1 MGKHEVGTPKYIA
14 NKIKAKGLQ
23 KLRWYCQMCQKQ
35 CRDENGFKC
44 HMMSESH
51 QRQLL
56 LFADNADKYI
66 DEFSKEFEE
75 GYLELLKRQF
85 GTKRVHANRVYQDY
99 ISERHHL
106 HMNSTQ
112 WETLTD
118 FVKWLGREGKCVVD
132 ETEKGW
138 YVQYIDRDPETIAMQ
153 EALLRKEKMDKD
165 DQEKMMA
172 FIEKQIEKG
181 KECSKSDSPT
191 YTELVRTNEEET
203 VRVNLNLLGKKSEE
217 KSKVGLFSSNP
228 LKQDT
233 KEKPVKFNGGEGP
246 SGEKKKGEKRK
257 ASVLDEIIKDE
268 ETKKERANRKDYWL
282 VTGIVVKV
290 IAKTLGDKYYRKK
303 GVVTEV
309 RDKYS
314 ATVSIL
320 DNGHKLKLDQAH
332 LETVIPAIG
341 RQVLVVNGA
350 YRGCT
355 AILKGLDEDNFCV
368 TIEISSGK
376 RHVKTKQGKISK
388 NFPGKKKQ
396 NDIEQKKLKKTGTD
410 LCDFNI
416 NWVFPT
422 VATSDGVQ
430 LSIEELRMRLRVH
443 EDRTEGNVRMLQ
455 RLGEKTNIDEGAVN
469 KIFRRAVK
477 GKSEVKAP
485 EPKQES
491 TVFTEE
497 EFQKFEEEYF
507 VN

>member
-181 KECSKSDSPT
+181 KECSKNETST
-191 YTELVRTNEEET
+191 YTEFVRQNEEEKVT
-203 VRVNLNLLGKKSEE
+203 VNLNLVKKKQEEISKNMLIMNSLKHSDKGK
-217 KSKVGLFSSNP
+217 
-228 LKQDT
+228 DT
-233 KEKPVKFNGGEGP
+233 KSNDGSGP
-246 SGEKKKGEKRK
+246 SNEETKLNKKVKGDKRK
-257 ASVLDEIIKDE
+257 ASALDEIIKDE
-268 ETKKERANRKDYWL
+268 ETKKERVNRKDYWL
-282 VTGIVVKV
+282 TDGIVVKV
-290 IAKTLGDKYYRKK
+290 IAKSLGEKYHKKK
-303 GVVTEV
+303 GVVIKV
-309 RDKYS
+309 HDKYA
-314 ATVSIL
+314 ATVSML
-320 DNGHKLKLDQAH
+320 DTGHKLKLDQAH

-341 RQVLVVNGA
+341 RQIQVVNGA
-350 YRGCT
+350 YRGSL
-355 AILKGLDEDNFCV
+355 AVLKELDEKNFCV
-368 TIEISSGK
+368 SVEISSGPLK
-376 RHVKTKQGKISK
+376 GRVVDKVQYEDICKIH
-388 NFPGKKKQ
+388 
-396 NDIEQKKLKKTGTD
+396 LKD
-410 LCDFNI
+410 L
-416 NWVFPT
+416 
-422 VATSDGVQ
+422 
-430 LSIEELRMRLRVH
+430 
-443 EDRTEGNVRMLQ
+443 
-455 RLGEKTNIDEGAVN
+455 
-469 KIFRRAVK
+469 
-477 GKSEVKAP
+477 
-485 EPKQES
+485 
-491 TVFTEE
+491 
-497 EFQKFEEEYF
+497 
-507 VN
+507 

>member
-66 DEFSKEFEE
+66 DEFSKEFED

-138 YVQYIDRDPETIAMQ
+138 YVQYIVRDPETIAMQ

-172 FIEKQIEKG
+172 FIEKQIERGKG
-181 KECSKSDSPT
+181 CSKNEESL
-191 YTELVRTNEEET
+191 YTELVRQSEEEKLT
-203 VRVNLNLLGKKSEE
+203 LSLNLTKKKSEE
-217 KSKVGLFSSNP
+217 KSNNVLATSSLKLESKVNHGS
-228 LKQDT
+228 
-233 KEKPVKFNGGEGP
+233 GP
-246 SGEKKKGEKRK
+246 SNEDMKRNKKEKGEKRK
-257 ASVLDEIIKDE
+257 ASALDEIIKDE

-282 VTGIVVKV
+282 VPGIVVK
-290 IAKTLGDKYYRKK
+290 IITKSLGEKYYKKK

-309 RDKYS
+309 LDKYS
-314 ATVSIL
+314 ATVSML
-320 DNGHKLKLDQAH
+320 DSGHKLKLDQVH

-341 RQVLVVNGA
+341 RQIQVVNGA
-350 YRGCT
+350 YRGSL
-355 AILKGLDEDNFCV
+355 AVLKELDEKKFCV
-368 TIEISSGK
+368 TIEISSGPLK
-376 RHVKTKQGKISK
+376 GRVVDKVQYEDISK
-388 NFPGKKKQ
+388 
-396 NDIEQKKLKKTGTD
+396 
-410 LCDFNI
+410 
-416 NWVFPT
+416 
-422 VATSDGVQ
+422 
-430 LSIEELRMRLRVH
+430 VH
-443 EDRTEGNVRMLQ
+443 IPDT
-455 RLGEKTNIDEGAVN
+455 
-469 KIFRRAVK
+469 
-477 GKSEVKAP
+477 
-485 EPKQES
+485 
-491 TVFTEE
+491 
-497 EFQKFEEEYF
+497 
-507 VN
+507 

>member
-153 EALLRKEKMDKD
+153 EALVRKEKMDRD

-181 KECSKSDSPT
+181 KECTKSEPT
-191 YTELVRTNEEET
+191 VFTELVRTNEEVKIT
-203 VRVNLNLLGKKSEE
+203 VNLSLGAKKNEE
-217 KSKVGLFSSNP
+217 SKAKTCVSSNP
-228 LKQDT
+228 LKNET
-233 KEKPVKFNGGEGP
+233 KGEMSSKDKNKTDLNCEKY
-246 SGEKKKGEKRK
+246 KKDKGEKRK
-257 ASVLDEIIKDE
+257 ASALDEIIQAE
-268 ETKKERANRKDYWL
+268 ESKKERLNRKTYWL
-282 VTGIVVKV
+282 VEGIVVKV
-290 IAKTLGDKYYRKK
+290 IAKSLGDKYYKKK
-303 GVVTEV
+303 GVITEV
-309 RDKYS
+309 LDKFVAAVTMFDS
-314 ATVSIL
+314 
-320 DNGHKLKLDQAH
+320 GHKLKLDQAH

-341 RQVLVVNGA
+341 RPVTVVNGA

-355 AILKGLDEDNFCV
+355 AVLRELDQKNFCV
-368 TIEISSGK
+368 TIEISSGPLK
-376 RHVKTKQGKISK
+376 GRIIEKVQYEDISK
-388 NFPGKKKQ
+388 
-396 NDIEQKKLKKTGTD
+396 LH
-410 LCDFNI
+410 
-416 NWVFPT
+416 
-422 VATSDGVQ
+422 TSD
-430 LSIEELRMRLRVH
+430 
-443 EDRTEGNVRMLQ
+443 T
-455 RLGEKTNIDEGAVN
+455 
-469 KIFRRAVK
+469 
-477 GKSEVKAP
+477 
-485 EPKQES
+485 
-491 TVFTEE
+491 
-497 EFQKFEEEYF
+497 
-507 VN
+507 

>member
-85 GTKRVHANRVYQDY
+85 GTKRLDANRVYQDY
-99 ISERHHL
+99 FSERHHL

-138 YVQYIDRDPETIAMQ
+138 YVQYIDRDPDTIAMQ
-153 EALLRKEKMDKD
+153 EARGRKEKMDRD

-181 KECSKSDSPT
+181 KECSKSDSPVF
-191 YTELVRTNEEET
+191 TELTRP
-203 VRVNLNLLGKKSEE
+203 SEE
-217 KSKVGLFSSNP
+217 DKIIVNFNVEAKRVEEIKNKTLLSNTP
-228 LKQDT
+228 LKNDST
-233 KEKPVKFNGGEGP
+233 GGESSSAG
-246 SGEKKKGEKRK
+246 SKNKGSKEHKQDKGEKRK
-257 ASVLDEIIKDE
+257 ASALEAIIKDE
-268 ETKKERANRKDYWL
+268 ENKKERLNRKDYWL
-282 VTGIVVKV
+282 VEGIVVKV
-290 IAKTLGDKYYRKK
+290 VAKSLGDKYYKKK

-309 RDKYS
+309 PDKYV
-314 ATVSIL
+314 ANVSML
-320 DNGHKLKLDQAH
+320 DSGHKLKLDQAH

-341 RQVLVVNGA
+341 RPVLVVNGA
-350 YRGCT
+350 YRGCN
-355 AILKGLDEDNFCV
+355 AILKEVDEKNYCV
-368 TIEISSGK
+368 TIEVSSGPLK
-376 RHVKTKQGKISK
+376 GRIVGKVDYE
-388 NFPGKKKQ
+388 
-396 NDIEQKKLKKTGTD
+396 DICKL
-410 LCDFNI
+410 
-416 NWVFPT
+416 
-422 VATSDGVQ
+422 
-430 LSIEELRMRLRVH
+430 H
-443 EDRTEGNVRMLQ
+443 NV
-455 RLGEKTNIDEGAVN
+455 DV
-469 KIFRRAVK
+469 
-477 GKSEVKAP
+477 
-485 EPKQES
+485 
-491 TVFTEE
+491 
-497 EFQKFEEEYF
+497 
-507 VN
+507 

>member
-138 YVQYIDRDPETIAMQ
+138 YVQYIDRDPDTIAMQ
-153 EALLRKEKMDKD
+153 EARVRKEKMDRD

-181 KECSKSDSPT
+181 KVCSKSDSSVF
-191 YTELVRTNEEET
+191 TELTRPSEEEKII
-203 VRVNLNLLGKKSEE
+203 VNFNTEAKRIDETKHKSLL
-217 KSKVGLFSSNP
+217 SSNP
-228 LKQDT
+228 LKNDSKGGKISSAGNK
-233 KEKPVKFNGGEGP
+233 KEHKRD
-246 SGEKKKGEKRK
+246 KGEKRK
-257 ASVLDEIIKDE
+257 ISALEAIIEDE
-268 ETKKERANRKDYWL
+268 ETKKERRNRKDYWL
-282 VTGIVVKV
+282 VEGIVVKV
-290 IAKTLGDKYYRKK
+290 VAKSLGDKYYKKK

-309 RDKYS
+309 LDKYV
-314 ATVSIL
+314 ATVSVL
-320 DNGHKLKLDQAH
+320 DSGHKLKLDQAH
-332 LETVIPAIG
+332 LETVIPAVG
-341 RQVLVVNGA
+341 RPVLVVNGA
-350 YRGCT
+350 YRGCS
-355 AILKGLDEDNFCV
+355 AILKELDEKNFCV
-368 TIEISSGK
+368 TIEISLGPLK
-376 RHVKTKQGKISK
+376 GRIVDKVDYE
-388 NFPGKKKQ
+388 
-396 NDIEQKKLKKTGTD
+396 DICKLH
-410 LCDFNI
+410 N
-416 NWVFPT
+416 
-422 VATSDGVQ
+422 
-430 LSIEELRMRLRVH
+430 
-443 EDRTEGNVRMLQ
+443 EDV
-455 RLGEKTNIDEGAVN
+455 
-469 KIFRRAVK
+469 
-477 GKSEVKAP
+477 
-485 EPKQES
+485 
-491 TVFTEE
+491 
-497 EFQKFEEEYF
+497 
-507 VN
+507 